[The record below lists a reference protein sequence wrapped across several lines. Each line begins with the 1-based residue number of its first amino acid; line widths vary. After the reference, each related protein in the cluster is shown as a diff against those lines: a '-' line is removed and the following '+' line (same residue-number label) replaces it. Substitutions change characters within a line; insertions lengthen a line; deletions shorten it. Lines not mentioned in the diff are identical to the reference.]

1 MTNQQTQVMDNP
13 LCRKLQREFRG
24 RGVNAPGFASSVS
37 THEVMRRVANGFD
50 PYEDAAP
57 TSVYR
62 PEATVAMPVVRQQAA
77 AHTAPAAA
85 PRYRAAEGAMPVA
98 PATAPLRKRTVDNG
112 RKIRPLDYIE
122 KTSGRMKS
130 RTFEAIRN
138 RGFVLPENIRVPGYT
153 RAYTSAARVRTTA
166 VKYERER
173 EMQMNAEEGGIYGLP
188 VIGGALEILSDAC
201 HWVLDSCKSL
211 YRRLSGQ
218 VAEERISSARR
229 SIPVGAITLGVVFAV
244 ILFVVIYSCAEANE
258 VKRDVSAM
266 QQRQEELIAMQ
277 NELEIELELR
287 DDIRVIREIATEELG
302 MVSSDAVDSRFVSVA
317 GNGTEIELPE
327 ESKTDDSHKSGTLF
341 SALQSWANEI
351 KYYFH

>member
-1 MTNQQTQVMDNP
+1 MTNQETQVMDNP

-57 TSVYR
+57 TSVYQ
-62 PEATVAMPVVRQQAA
+62 PEATVAMPAVRQQSVAR
-77 AHTAPAAA
+77 TTSAAA
-85 PRYRAAEGAMPVA
+85 PRYRAAEAAEVA
-98 PATAPLRKRTVDNG
+98 PAAPLQKRAVDNG
-112 RKIRPLDYIE
+112 RKIRPLDYTE

-138 RGFVLPENIRVPGYT
+138 RGFVLPENVRVAGYT
-153 RAYTSAARVRTTA
+153 RAYTSAARVRSTA
-166 VKYERER
+166 AKYDRER
-173 EMQMNAEEGGIYGLP
+173 EMQMNAERSGIYGLP
-188 VIGGALEILSDAC
+188 IIGGALEILSDAC
-201 HWVLDSCKSL
+201 RWVLDSCKSL

-218 VAEERISSARR
+218 VAEERISSAKR

-258 VKRDVSAM
+258 VKRDVNAL
-266 QQRQEELIAMQ
+266 QQRQEELIAQQ
-277 NELEIELELR
+277 NELKIDLELR
-287 DDIRVIREIATEELG
+287 DDIRAIQEIATEELG
-302 MVSSDAVDSRFVSVA
+302 MVSSDAVDSRFVSVR
-317 GNGTEIELPE
+317 GNGAEIELPE
-327 ESKTDDSHKSGTLF
+327 ETNTDDSEMSGTLF